1 MDRRLNAQHELATE
15 LLFAQR
21 MRHFVAVRV
30 NQFNHFFHCRAQF
43 GIDLCFVAAVNP
55 AQHKLG
61 ATANK
66 ALVFIAPLD
75 KFRVPRRLFFDL
87 FTHHK
92 SSFFNRVQRPPHISF
107 LVMPGVIAWTATQSH
122 PNPFRMSKVSMAPF
136 AASVYK
142 PALFQVG
149 NKLAHFA
156 RHFSIKLVSQRDKG
170 VNNVCRCAQAGQ
182 AISVK
187 DRKTSLLLGTGDIGE
202 DDADAVIRNRA
213 VDRQSVAGS
222 LGVNTPFTFG
232 AAG

>member
-1 MDRRLNAQHELATE
+1 
-15 LLFAQR
+15 
-21 MRHFVAVRV
+21 
-30 NQFNHFFHCRAQF
+30 
-43 GIDLCFVAAVNP
+43 
-55 AQHKLG
+55 
-61 ATANK
+61 
-66 ALVFIAPLD
+66 
-75 KFRVPRRLFFDL
+75 
-87 FTHHK
+87 
-92 SSFFNRVQRPPHISF
+92 
-107 LVMPGVIAWTATQSH
+107 
-122 PNPFRMSKVSMAPF
+122 MSKVSMAPF
-136 AASVYK
+136 APSIYK

-222 LGVNTPFTFG
+222 LGVNNPIYLWGCGVNAEAMRRKRRRTWIG
-232 AAG
+232 R